1 MLNKTNCNSE
11 SKSNINVELSHYYK
25 GVKMGKKDKK
35 KEKMSDALA
44 EGVVE
49 LILTIIVG
57 GLGFII
63 CLGVSKLFSFKID
76 ELDLDTFILIGI
88 VGLVVIVLVGVGI
101 LQDF

>member
-1 MLNKTNCNSE
+1 
-11 SKSNINVELSHYYK
+11 
-25 GVKMGKKDKK
+25 MGKKDKN

-44 EGVVE
+44 EGIVE

-76 ELDLDTFILIGI
+76 ELDLDSFVLIGI
-88 VGLVVIVLVGVGI
+88 AGLAVIVAVVALIGMLIKKGKK
-101 LQDF
+101 

>member
-1 MLNKTNCNSE
+1 
-11 SKSNINVELSHYYK
+11 
-25 GVKMGKKDKK
+25 MGKKDKK

-76 ELDLDTFILIGI
+76 ELDLDTFVLIGI
-88 VGLVVIVLVGVGI
+88 VGLAVIVLVVAMI
-101 LQDF
+101 KTLIKRVKSKTNESQKSLEDSNES

>member
-1 MLNKTNCNSE
+1 
-11 SKSNINVELSHYYK
+11 
-25 GVKMGKKDKK
+25 MGKKDKK

-88 VGLVVIVLVGVGI
+88 VGLAVIVLVVAMI
-101 LQDF
+101 KTLIKRVKSKTNESQKSLEDSNES

>member
-1 MLNKTNCNSE
+1 
-11 SKSNINVELSHYYK
+11 
-25 GVKMGKKDKK
+25 MGKKDKK

-44 EGVVE
+44 EGIIE

-88 VGLVVIVLVGVGI
+88 VGLAVIVLVVAMI
-101 LQDF
+101 KTLIKRVKSKTNESQKSLEDSNES

>member
-1 MLNKTNCNSE
+1 
-11 SKSNINVELSHYYK
+11 
-25 GVKMGKKDKK
+25 MGKKDKK

-76 ELDLDTFILIGI
+76 ELDLDTFVLIGI
-88 VGLVVIVLVGVGI
+88 VGLAVIVLVVAMI
-101 LQDF
+101 KTLIKRVKSKTNESQKSFEDSNES